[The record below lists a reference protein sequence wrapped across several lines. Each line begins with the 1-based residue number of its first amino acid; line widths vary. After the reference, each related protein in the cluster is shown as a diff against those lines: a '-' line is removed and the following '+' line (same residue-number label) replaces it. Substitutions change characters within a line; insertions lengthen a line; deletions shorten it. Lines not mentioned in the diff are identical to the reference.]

1 MRKIIYIAG
10 LCLSTMFSSCED
22 FLTVESPDQ
31 LTSDSFWR
39 NEADAQ
45 AGIAAVYSQLENSLD
60 TWEFSEIKW
69 PVEAYRED
77 IIELGKDA
85 MNYPNWV
92 ELGKYTYT
100 NGNSQITSY
109 WRNNYRGISFAN
121 QVLEK
126 VPLIP
131 EGNISEE
138 IRNQI
143 INEAYFLRAY
153 YHLKLLLNWEKI
165 IVRDNYID
173 NENDLDKELSERN
186 SAWEFII
193 SDLTKATSLPES
205 YSSENVGRATKA
217 AAYAYLGFSEM
228 TRAYENSLDRKGLEA
243 ALSALDNV
251 KGYELENDFVSMFNG
266 SNKNSSESIFE
277 LQFSLSTANG
287 ADYGTQ
293 MHRWIGCNELLGWD
307 EIRPSEILINEFKKE
322 GTKNSDGLYDQRYY
336 ETLFTKCE
344 YFNDNTGKVYGKNY
358 DDWFSSEVYA
368 FRKFMPADLEG
379 LENSRCAINIPLMR
393 YSNVLLMKAE
403 ILNQLDRG
411 NEGLKYINNV
421 REKHGKMPAVYPETK
436 DEIQA
441 QIEHER
447 MLEFVLENWRWYDLR
462 RWGKLSSAI
471 GKTGR
476 ENFDES
482 KHSFYPIPLT
492 EINSNNK
499 LQ

>member
-1 MRKIIYIAG
+1 MKKIIYISA
-10 LCLSTMFSSCED
+10 LLISTVFTSCED
-22 FLTVESPDQ
+22 FLSVESSDQ

-39 NEADAQ
+39 NETDAQ
-45 AGIAAVYSQLENSLD
+45 AGISAVYSQLENSLD
-60 TWEFSEIKW
+60 TWEFAEIKW

-109 WRNNYRGISFAN
+109 WKNNYRGISFAN
-121 QVLEK
+121 QVIEK
-126 VPLIP
+126 VPQIP
-131 EGNISEE
+131 AGEIDENI
-138 IRNQI
+138 RTQI

-165 IVRDNYID
+165 IIQDSYID
-173 NENDLDKELSERN
+173 NEEELDKDVSERDK
-186 SAWEFII
+186 AWEFII
-193 SDLTKATSLPES
+193 GDFTKATALPES
-205 YSSENVGRATKA
+205 YSSENIGRATKG

-228 TRAYENSLDRKGLEA
+228 TRAYENSMNREGFEA
-243 ALSALDNV
+243 ALKALENV
-251 KGYELENDFVSMFNG
+251 KGYSLEDNFVSMFNG
-266 SNKNSSESIFE
+266 TNKNCSESIFE

-287 ADYGTQ
+287 ANYSTQ
-293 MHRWIGCNELLGWD
+293 MHRWIGCNELMGWD
-307 EIRPSEILINEFKKE
+307 EIRPSEILVNEFKKE
-322 GTKNSDGLYDQRYY
+322 GTTSFDGLYDQRYY

-358 DDWFSSEVYA
+358 DDWFTTDFNA
-368 FRKFMPADLEG
+368 FRKFMPADIEG

-411 NEGLKYINNV
+411 QEGLIFINEV
-421 REKHGKMPAVYPETK
+421 REKHGKMPAVNLTK
-436 DEIQA
+436 KEDIQS

-447 MLEFVLENWRWYDLR
+447 ILEFVLENWRWYDLR

-471 GKTGR
+471 EKTGR
-476 ENFDES
+476 DNFDEK

>member
-1 MRKIIYIAG
+1 MKKIIYISA
-10 LCLSTMFSSCED
+10 LLISTVFTSCED
-22 FLTVESPDQ
+22 FLSVESPDQ

-39 NEADAQ
+39 NETDAQ
-45 AGIAAVYSQLENSLD
+45 AGISAVYSQLENSLD
-60 TWEFSEIKW
+60 TWEFAEIKW

-109 WRNNYRGISFAN
+109 WKNNYRGISFAN
-121 QVLEK
+121 QVIEK
-126 VPLIP
+126 VPQIP
-131 EGNISEE
+131 AGEIDENI
-138 IRNQI
+138 RTQI

-165 IVRDNYID
+165 IIQDSYID
-173 NENDLDKELSERN
+173 NEEELDKDVSERDK
-186 SAWEFII
+186 AWEFII
-193 SDLTKATSLPES
+193 GDFTKATALPES
-205 YSSENVGRATKA
+205 YSSENIGRATKG

-228 TRAYENSLDRKGLEA
+228 TRAYENSMNREGFEA
-243 ALSALDNV
+243 ALKALENV
-251 KGYELENDFVSMFNG
+251 KGYSLEDNFVSMFNG
-266 SNKNSSESIFE
+266 TNKNCSESIFE

-287 ADYGTQ
+287 ANYSTQ
-293 MHRWIGCNELLGWD
+293 MHRWIGCNELMGWD
-307 EIRPSEILINEFKKE
+307 EIRPSEILVNEFKKE
-322 GTKNSDGLYDQRYY
+322 GTTSFDGLYDQRYY

-358 DDWFSSEVYA
+358 DDWFTTDFNA
-368 FRKFMPADLEG
+368 FRKFMPADIEG

-411 NEGLKYINNV
+411 QEGLIFINEV
-421 REKHGKMPAVYPETK
+421 REKHGKMPAVNLTK
-436 DEIQA
+436 KEDIQS

-447 MLEFVLENWRWYDLR
+447 ILEFVLENWRWYDLR

-471 GKTGR
+471 EKTGR
-476 ENFDES
+476 DNFDEK

>member
-1 MRKIIYIAG
+1 MKKIIYISA
-10 LCLSTMFSSCED
+10 LLISTVFTSCED
-22 FLTVESPDQ
+22 FLSVESPDQ

-39 NEADAQ
+39 NETDAQ
-45 AGIAAVYSQLENSLD
+45 AGISAVYSQLENSLD
-60 TWEFSEIKW
+60 TWEFAEIKW

-92 ELGKYTYT
+92 ELGKYSYT

-109 WRNNYRGISFAN
+109 WKNNYRGISFAN
-121 QVLEK
+121 QVIEK
-126 VPLIP
+126 VPQIP
-131 EGNISEE
+131 AGEIDENI
-138 IRNQI
+138 RTQI

-165 IVRDNYID
+165 IIQDSYID
-173 NENDLDKELSERN
+173 NEEELDKDVSERDK
-186 SAWEFII
+186 AWEFII
-193 SDLTKATSLPES
+193 GDFTKATALPES
-205 YSSENVGRATKA
+205 YSSENIGRATKG

-228 TRAYENSLDRKGLEA
+228 TRAYENSMNREGFEA
-243 ALSALDNV
+243 ALKALENV
-251 KGYELENDFVSMFNG
+251 KGYSLEDNFVSMFNG
-266 SNKNSSESIFE
+266 TNKNCSESIFE

-287 ADYGTQ
+287 ADYSTQ
-293 MHRWIGCNELLGWD
+293 LHRWIGCNELMGWD

-322 GTKNSDGLYDQRYY
+322 GTTSFDGLYDQRYY

-358 DDWFSSEVYA
+358 DDWFTTDFNA
-368 FRKFMPADLEG
+368 FRKFMPADIEG

-411 NEGLKYINNV
+411 QEGLIFINEV
-421 REKHGKMPAVYPETK
+421 REKHGKMPAVNLTK
-436 DEIQA
+436 KEDIQS

-447 MLEFVLENWRWYDLR
+447 ILEFVLENWRWYDLR

-471 GKTGR
+471 EKTGR
-476 ENFDES
+476 DNFDEK

>member
-1 MRKIIYIAG
+1 MKKIIYISA
-10 LCLSTMFSSCED
+10 LLISTVFTSCED
-22 FLTVESPDQ
+22 FLSVESPDQ

-39 NEADAQ
+39 NETDAQ
-45 AGIAAVYSQLENSLD
+45 AGISAVYSQLENSLD
-60 TWEFSEIKW
+60 TWEFAEIKW

-109 WRNNYRGISFAN
+109 WKNNYRGISFAN
-121 QVLEK
+121 QVIEK
-126 VPLIP
+126 VPQIP
-131 EGNISEE
+131 AGEIDENI
-138 IRNQI
+138 RTQI

-165 IVRDNYID
+165 IIQDSYID
-173 NENDLDKELSERN
+173 NEEELDKDVSERDK
-186 SAWEFII
+186 AWEFII
-193 SDLTKATSLPES
+193 GDFTKATALPES
-205 YSSENVGRATKA
+205 YSSENIGRATKG

-228 TRAYENSLDRKGLEA
+228 TRAYENSMNREGFEA
-243 ALSALDNV
+243 ALKALENV
-251 KGYELENDFVSMFNG
+251 KGYSLEDNFVSIFNG
-266 SNKNSSESIFE
+266 TNKNCSESIFE

-287 ADYGTQ
+287 ANYSTQ
-293 MHRWIGCNELLGWD
+293 MHRWIGCNELMGWD
-307 EIRPSEILINEFKKE
+307 EIRPSEILVNEFKKE
-322 GTKNSDGLYDQRYY
+322 GTTSFDGLYDQRYY

-358 DDWFSSEVYA
+358 DDWFTTDFNA
-368 FRKFMPADLEG
+368 FRKFMPADIEG

-411 NEGLKYINNV
+411 QEGLIFINEV
-421 REKHGKMPAVYPETK
+421 REKHGKMPAVNLTK
-436 DEIQA
+436 KEDIQS

-447 MLEFVLENWRWYDLR
+447 ILEFVLENWRWYDLR

-471 GKTGR
+471 EKTGR
-476 ENFDES
+476 DNFDEK

>member
-1 MRKIIYIAG
+1 MKKIIYISV
-10 LCLSTMFSSCED
+10 LLISTVCTSCED
-22 FLTVESPDQ
+22 FLSVESPDQ

-39 NEADAQ
+39 NETDAQ
-45 AGIAAVYSQLENSLD
+45 AGISAVYSQLENSLD
-60 TWEFSEIKW
+60 TWEFAEIKW

-92 ELGKYTYT
+92 ELAKYTYT

-109 WRNNYRGISFAN
+109 WKNNYRGISFAN
-121 QVLEK
+121 QVIEK
-126 VPLIP
+126 VPQIP
-131 EGNISEE
+131 AGEIDENI
-138 IRNQI
+138 RTQI

-165 IVRDNYID
+165 IIQDSYID
-173 NENDLDKELSERN
+173 NEEELDKDVSERDK
-186 SAWEFII
+186 AWEFII
-193 SDLTKATSLPES
+193 GDFTKATALPES
-205 YSSENVGRATKA
+205 YSSENIGRATKG

-228 TRAYENSLDRKGLEA
+228 TRAYENSMNKEGFEA
-243 ALSALDNV
+243 ALKALENV
-251 KGYELENDFVSMFNG
+251 KGYSLEDNFVSMFNG
-266 SNKNSSESIFE
+266 TNKNCSESIFE

-287 ADYGTQ
+287 ADYSTQ
-293 MHRWIGCNELLGWD
+293 LHRWIGCNELMGWD

-322 GTKNSDGLYDQRYY
+322 GTTSFDGLYDQRYY

-358 DDWFSSEVYA
+358 DDWFTTDFNA
-368 FRKFMPADLEG
+368 FRKFMPADIEG

-403 ILNQLDRG
+403 ILNLLDRG
-411 NEGLKYINNV
+411 QEGLIFINEV
-421 REKHGKMPAVYPETK
+421 REKHGKMPAVNLTK
-436 DEIQA
+436 KEDIQS

-447 MLEFVLENWRWYDLR
+447 ILEFVLENWRWYDLR

-471 GKTGR
+471 EKTGR
-476 ENFDES
+476 DNFDEK

>member
-1 MRKIIYIAG
+1 MKKIIYISA
-10 LCLSTMFSSCED
+10 LLISTVFTSCED
-22 FLTVESPDQ
+22 FLSVESPDQ

-39 NEADAQ
+39 NETDAQ
-45 AGIAAVYSQLENSLD
+45 AGISAVYSQLENSLD
-60 TWEFSEIKW
+60 TWEFAEIKW

-109 WRNNYRGISFAN
+109 WKNNYRGISFAN
-121 QVLEK
+121 QVIEK
-126 VPLIP
+126 VPQIP
-131 EGNISEE
+131 AGEIDKNI
-138 IRNQI
+138 RTQI

-165 IVRDNYID
+165 IIQDSYID
-173 NENDLDKELSERN
+173 NEEELDKDVSERDK
-186 SAWEFII
+186 AWEFII
-193 SDLTKATSLPES
+193 GDFTKATALPES
-205 YSSENVGRATKA
+205 YSSENIGRATKG

-228 TRAYENSLDRKGLEA
+228 TRAYENSMNREGFEA
-243 ALSALDNV
+243 ALKALENV
-251 KGYELENDFVSMFNG
+251 KGYSLEDNFVSMFNG
-266 SNKNSSESIFE
+266 TNKNCSESIFE

-287 ADYGTQ
+287 ANYSTQ
-293 MHRWIGCNELLGWD
+293 MHRWIGCNELMGWD
-307 EIRPSEILINEFKKE
+307 EIRPSEILVNEFKKE
-322 GTKNSDGLYDQRYY
+322 GTTSFDGLYDQRYY

-358 DDWFSSEVYA
+358 DDWFTTDFNA
-368 FRKFMPADLEG
+368 FRKFMPADIEG

-411 NEGLKYINNV
+411 QEGLIFINEV
-421 REKHGKMPAVYPETK
+421 REKHGKMPAVNLTK
-436 DEIQA
+436 KEDIQS

-447 MLEFVLENWRWYDLR
+447 ILEFVLENWRWYDLR

-471 GKTGR
+471 EKTGR
-476 ENFDES
+476 DNFDEK

>member
-1 MRKIIYIAG
+1 MKKIIYISA
-10 LCLSTMFSSCED
+10 LLISTVFTSCED
-22 FLTVESPDQ
+22 FLSVESPDQ

-39 NEADAQ
+39 NETDAQ
-45 AGIAAVYSQLENSLD
+45 AGISAVYSQLENSLD
-60 TWEFSEIKW
+60 TWEFAEIKW

-109 WRNNYRGISFAN
+109 WKNNYRGISFAN
-121 QVLEK
+121 QVIEK
-126 VPLIP
+126 VPQIP
-131 EGNISEE
+131 AGE
-138 IRNQI
+138 IDEKIRTQI

-165 IVRDNYID
+165 IIQDSYID
-173 NENDLDKELSERN
+173 NEEELDKDVSERDK
-186 SAWEFII
+186 AWEFII
-193 SDLTKATSLPES
+193 GDFTKATALPES
-205 YSSENVGRATKA
+205 YSSENIGRATKG

-228 TRAYENSLDRKGLEA
+228 TRAYENSMNREGFEA
-243 ALSALDNV
+243 ALKALENV
-251 KGYELENDFVSMFNG
+251 KGYSLEDNFVSMFNG
-266 SNKNSSESIFE
+266 TNKNCSESIFE

-287 ADYGTQ
+287 ANYSTQ
-293 MHRWIGCNELLGWD
+293 MHRWIGCNELMGWD
-307 EIRPSEILINEFKKE
+307 EIRPSEILVNEFKKE
-322 GTKNSDGLYDQRYY
+322 GTTSFDGLYDQRYY

-358 DDWFSSEVYA
+358 DDWFTTDFNA
-368 FRKFMPADLEG
+368 FRKFMPADIEG

-411 NEGLKYINNV
+411 QEGLIFINEV
-421 REKHGKMPAVYPETK
+421 REKHGKMPAVNLTK
-436 DEIQA
+436 KEDIQS

-447 MLEFVLENWRWYDLR
+447 ILEFVLENWRWYDLR

-471 GKTGR
+471 EKTGR
-476 ENFDES
+476 DNFDEK

>member
-1 MRKIIYIAG
+1 MKKIIYISA
-10 LCLSTMFSSCED
+10 LLISTVFTSCED
-22 FLTVESPDQ
+22 FLSVESPDQ

-39 NEADAQ
+39 NETDAQ
-45 AGIAAVYSQLENSLD
+45 AGISAVYSQLENSLD
-60 TWEFSEIKW
+60 TWEFAEIKW

-92 ELGKYTYT
+92 ELAKYTYT

-109 WRNNYRGISFAN
+109 WKNNYRGISFAN
-121 QVLEK
+121 QVIEK
-126 VPLIP
+126 VPQIP
-131 EGNISEE
+131 AGEIDENI
-138 IRNQI
+138 RTQI

-165 IVRDNYID
+165 IIQDSYID
-173 NENDLDKELSERN
+173 NEEELDKDVSERDK
-186 SAWEFII
+186 AWEFII
-193 SDLTKATSLPES
+193 GDFTKATALPES
-205 YSSENVGRATKA
+205 YSSENIGRATKG

-228 TRAYENSLDRKGLEA
+228 TRAYENSMNREGFEA
-243 ALSALDNV
+243 ALKALENV
-251 KGYELENDFVSMFNG
+251 KGYSLEDNFVSMFNG
-266 SNKNSSESIFE
+266 TNKNCSESIFE

-287 ADYGTQ
+287 ANYSTQ
-293 MHRWIGCNELLGWD
+293 MHRWIGCNELMGWD
-307 EIRPSEILINEFKKE
+307 EIRPSEILVNEFKKE
-322 GTKNSDGLYDQRYY
+322 GTTSFDGLYDQRYY

-358 DDWFSSEVYA
+358 DDWFTTDFNA
-368 FRKFMPADLEG
+368 FRKFMPADIEG

-411 NEGLKYINNV
+411 QEGLIFINEV
-421 REKHGKMPAVYPETK
+421 REKHGKMPAVNLTK
-436 DEIQA
+436 KEDIQS

-447 MLEFVLENWRWYDLR
+447 ILEFVLENWRWYDLR

-471 GKTGR
+471 EKTGR
-476 ENFDES
+476 DNFDEK